1 MDDMAIIV
9 FLTVATLHLHKK
21 KSVKSSRSSIIG
33 VQQIQ
38 GKSPVRIYVEGMEG
52 IENKVLLLPKELY
65 VSELRS
71 AVIEKMKISY
81 DSFWL
86 CVTENG
92 GERLPNDSEYITLDD
107 KISVTIKMVAGSS

>member
-1 MDDMAIIV
+1 
-9 FLTVATLHLHKK
+9 
-21 KSVKSSRSSIIG
+21 
-33 VQQIQ
+33 
-38 GKSPVRIYVEGMEG
+38 MEG

-71 AVIEKMKISY
+71 AIIEKMKISF

-92 GERLPNDSEYITLDD
+92 GERLPGDSEYIVLDD
-107 KISVTIKMVAGSS
+107 KISVTVKMVAGSSFYNAETINPNSPVPSPTASPASVKKKRRSGFFKRNKSKIIT